1 MKALPLALSLSLLL
15 LQSSLTHAA
24 DAPDAAALAARVA
37 ELEQQLRAVQV
48 ELARLAPA
56 IAAAPAA
63 SPPAGTT
70 AATSATPAP
79 APLPSLLPNATP
91 GTRLALTGFIRTD
104 ALLTKLGDGD
114 LPENSIGRDL
124 YVPGQIPVGA
134 QAEGVELDAHIKWSR
149 LQFALDHDSAAG
161 DKVAA
166 RLELDLFGGVLG
178 TKQSTNTYGVTVR
191 HAWVGWN
198 QWLVGQTWTNLFE
211 PATFVDSVD
220 IIGATDGQ
228 VFVRQPQVRYTS
240 GPWSFSLE
248 NPETTISPRGGG
260 ARILSD
266 DNRIPD
272 FIARYTHRT
281 AAGSAFSAALL
292 ARELAW
298 ETTGPNRMN
307 EHRGALALSLSGKW
321 VLDPANDLR
330 FGLTGGQGIG
340 RYLGIGIASDAA
352 ATQDGGI
359 DAVDGLAGFL
369 AWRHVFSP
377 QLRGNLY
384 AAASRFDHDP
394 AAGGAVTART
404 RSIAGNLFYTPLPKL
419 DLGVELRLAE
429 RELESGAEG
438 RLTRLHAIARY
449 SF

>member
-15 LQSSLTHAA
+15 LSPLGSAA
-24 DAPDAAALAARVA
+24 DAPDAAVLAARVA
-37 ELEQQLRAVQV
+37 ELERQLQAVQA

-56 IAAAPAA
+56 IAAAP
-63 SPPAGTT
+63 PAPAPSSA
-70 AATSATPAP
+70 AATPPATPAP
-79 APLPSLLPNATP
+79 TPLPSLLPNATP
-91 GTRLALTGFIRTD
+91 GTRLSVTGFIRTD
-104 ALLTKLGDGD
+104 ALLTKFGDGD

-198 QWLVGQTWTNLFE
+198 PWLVGQTWTNLFE

-228 VFVRQPQVRYTS
+228 VFVRQPQLRYTR

-260 ARILSD
+260 PRILSD
-266 DNRIPD
+266 DNRVPD
-272 FIARYTHRT
+272 FIGRYTHRT
-281 AAGSAFSAALL
+281 AAGSAFSVALL

-298 ETTGPNRMN
+298 ETTGPNPMN

-352 ATQDGGI
+352 ATADGL
-359 DAVDGLAGFL
+359 DAVDGIAGYL

-394 AAGGAVTART
+394 AAGGAVTDRT
-404 RSIAGNLFYTPLPKL
+404 RSIAANLFYTPLPKL

-438 RLTRLHAIARY
+438 SLTRLHAIARY

>member
-1 MKALPLALSLSLLL
+1 MKVLPLAISLSILL
-15 LQSSLTHAA
+15 SSPLAHSA

-37 ELEQQLRAVQV
+37 DLEQQLKAVQA

-63 SPPAGTT
+63 PPPAG
-70 AATSATPAP
+70 ATPASTPP
-79 APLPSLLPNATP
+79 APTPLPSLLPNATP
-91 GTRLALTGFIRTD
+91 GTRLSVTGFIRTD

-149 LQFALDHDSAAG
+149 LQFALDHDNAAG
-161 DKVAA
+161 HKVAA

-198 QWLVGQTWTNLFE
+198 EWLVGQTWTNLFE

-220 IIGATDGQ
+220 IIGASDGQ
-228 VFVRQPQVRYTS
+228 VFVRQPQLRYTS

-266 DNRIPD
+266 DNRLPD
-272 FIARYTHRT
+272 FIGRYTHRT
-281 AAGSAFSAALL
+281 AAGSVFSAALL

-298 ETTGPNRMN
+298 ETTGPNPMN
-307 EHRGALALSLSGKW
+307 EHGGALALSLSGKW
-321 VLDPANDLR
+321 VLDPSNDLR

-340 RYLGIGIASDAA
+340 RYVGIGIASDAA
-352 ATQDGGI
+352 ATADGEL
-359 DAVDGLAGFL
+359 DAVDGVAGYL

-394 AAGGAVTART
+394 AAGGAVTDRT
-404 RSIAGNLFYTPLPKL
+404 HSIAANLFYTPLPKL

-429 RELESGAEG
+429 RELENGDEG